1 MIKLICT
8 VFLCL
13 TAWLHIEGQNVEVS
27 GSRIALSDGNVL
39 GATFYEDKG
48 LFFVQQS
55 VLSTETG
62 VRGIRFHRQLSSWDI
77 KSRSMVSTRAFNKAP
92 EGASVFPCGRVET
105 SAKLHRIFLCSAVSH
120 IEVIDPDNLNT
131 VGTMAQG
138 EGQYINDF
146 AVDDLHDRLLVL
158 ASRSDGTIYL
168 AVYSL
173 LTGNKQQVAVL
184 PATNGRRMSLGY
196 APKTGEIGISI
207 EVGGRSEGKA
217 DIYACS
223 AESSLVCTNVAQTDA
238 VSQISFLGR
247 QMLVATSTFADNKKD
262 CILAVDLMTRAI
274 SRKYCSPSTG
284 VHYAV
289 GVVDNR
295 YVVAFTGV
303 SKRTWFG
310 EENKSVSSTF
320 SVWRDGT
327 SQVVAVA
334 KDPVNYGAFQNE
346 MRVVASSTEPLFIAY
361 QRVSNVLYLYS
372 ITEPVV

>member
-27 GSRIALSDGNVL
+27 GSRITLSDGNVL
-39 GATFYEDKG
+39 GATFYEGKG

-62 VRGIRFHRQLSSWDI
+62 VRGIRFHRQLSSWNI
-77 KSRSMVSTRAFNKAP
+77 KSRSMVLTRAFDKAP
-92 EGASVFPCGRVET
+92 EGASVFPCGRVEV

-138 EGQYINDF
+138 EGQNINDF

-158 ASRSDGTIYL
+158 ASRSDGTIYFT
-168 AVYSL
+168 VYSL
-173 LTGNKQQVAVL
+173 LTGNKQQVAFL

-196 APKTGEIGISI
+196 APQTGQIGIAI
-207 EVGGRSEGKA
+207 EVGGRTEGKA

-223 AESSLVCTNVAQTDA
+223 AESSLVCTNIAQADA

-262 CILAVDLMTRAI
+262 CIMAVDLMTRAI

-310 EENKSVSSTF
+310 EENKSISSTF

-327 SQVVAVA
+327 SQVVAIA
-334 KDPVNYGAFQNE
+334 KDPINYGAFQNE

-361 QRVSNVLYLYS
+361 QRISNVLYLFS
-372 ITEPVV
+372 ITEPH

>member
-1 MIKLICT
+1 M
-8 VFLCL
+8 
-13 TAWLHIEGQNVEVS
+13 EVS
-27 GSRIALSDGNVL
+27 GSRITLSDGNVL
-39 GATFYEDKG
+39 GATFYEGKG

-62 VRGIRFHRQLSSWDI
+62 VRGIRFHRQLSSWNI
-77 KSRSMVSTRAFNKAP
+77 KSRSMVLTRAFDKAP
-92 EGASVFPCGRVET
+92 EGASVFPCGRVEV

-138 EGQYINDF
+138 EGQNINDF

-158 ASRSDGTIYL
+158 ASRSDGTIYFT
-168 AVYSL
+168 VYSL
-173 LTGNKQQVAVL
+173 LTGNKQQVAFL

-196 APKTGEIGISI
+196 APQTGQIGIAI
-207 EVGGRSEGKA
+207 EVGGRTEGKA

-223 AESSLVCTNVAQTDA
+223 AESSLVCTNIAQADA

-262 CILAVDLMTRAI
+262 CIMAVDLMTRAI

-310 EENKSVSSTF
+310 EENKSISSTF

-327 SQVVAVA
+327 SQVVAIA
-334 KDPVNYGAFQNE
+334 KDPINYGAFQNE

-361 QRVSNVLYLYS
+361 QRISNVLYLFS
-372 ITEPVV
+372 ITEPH